1 MPGPAAMPN
10 FLDDIFVQLKQAD
23 SRVVLREIQGEEFAS
38 VSGRELLEQV
48 QRVRAHLRRTGLH
61 AGERCAL
68 LAPNSARWVAFNL
81 ALLAEGV
88 IVVPLYARQAP
99 AELAAMMKDCTPQ
112 FLFTSDAALG
122 EAVAKA
128 LPPLW
133 SSARRLV
140 LFDEVFQEAVPDALA
155 EGPNPRQDADLV
167 TIIYTSGTSGEP
179 KGVCLNVGNV
189 THMLACTRERL
200 DLLMG
205 ATHEPDRV
213 FHYGPF
219 SFAASWITLL
229 TCLSRESVLTLSTDL
244 TKLADEIR
252 IASPHYFQNVP
263 TLLER
268 VRRSVEEALSKRSA
282 PIRSL
287 YVKARD
293 AWVRNHV
300 GRGRAADAFWL
311 ALGRRF
317 IFSKIKER
325 FGPNIRALICGSAPL
340 APETQQFFLMLGIP
354 VLQAYGLTETTAICT
369 LDDPRVPVEPG
380 YVGTAVNGIEMKVAE
395 NEEIIVRGPNIFPGY
410 WNRPEE
416 TARVLHDGWF
426 HTGDQGEVNVRG
438 NWRIIGRLKNL
449 IVLNSGH
456 KITPESIEEKLAGL
470 LPSAQ
475 QIVVVG
481 NGRGFLC
488 ALVTGAVER
497 AAVQSAL
504 DTLNPELPHYRQIRN
519 FTVLTENLT
528 PENGLLTVMGKLR
541 RDAINT
547 RFAAEISAM
556 YAEAMESKAAAGSKA

>member
-1 MPGPAAMPN
+1 MPN

-369 LDDPRVPVEPG
+369 LDDPLVPVEPG

-541 RDAINT
+541 RDAINA